1 MYDESAMQKVLTNL
15 MGNAIKF
22 TPQGGQI
29 ALYVKVIRRQD
40 EDWLYLCV
48 QDNGPGIPAN
58 DLERIFGR
66 FYQVKGQTNTSV
78 SGQSGT
84 GIGLYLCQQ
93 IIELH
98 KGKIYARNNHT
109 QGSSFRV
116 LIPWVKAEAMED
128 LEVKDLNVEENQEV
142 PSLSMGNGKLT
153 ILVVE
158 DNSDMRNYIRSILE
172 EYYNVV
178 EATQGK
184 EALDMLSTHNI
195 DFIVS
200 DLMMPVMDG
209 MELSKRVKAN
219 INISH
224 IPFLM
229 LTAKTSNET
238 RIESF
243 RIGVDEYLLKP
254 FDDTLLL
261 ARIANILENR
271 KRYQQKFT
279 FNMDIEELNIDEES
293 SDKKFLNKA
302 MQIIKENYKDSYY
315 EVSDFIE
322 AMGVSKSL
330 MNKKMKNL
338 TGQSAGQFIRN
349 YRLNIA
355 RELILKNRV
364 TRNKNISEIAY
375 EVGFNDPKYFTRCFT
390 RHFNQTPSSMM
401 GSSEEDE

>member
-1 MYDESAMQKVLTNL
+1 
-15 MGNAIKF
+15 
-22 TPQGGQI
+22 
-29 ALYVKVIRRQD
+29 
-40 EDWLYLCV
+40 
-48 QDNGPGIPAN
+48 
-58 DLERIFGR
+58 
-66 FYQVKGQTNTSV
+66 
-78 SGQSGT
+78 
-84 GIGLYLCQQ
+84 
-93 IIELH
+93 
-98 KGKIYARNNHT
+98 
-109 QGSSFRV
+109 
-116 LIPWVKAEAMED
+116 MED

>member
-1 MYDESAMQKVLTNL
+1 
-15 MGNAIKF
+15 
-22 TPQGGQI
+22 
-29 ALYVKVIRRQD
+29 
-40 EDWLYLCV
+40 
-48 QDNGPGIPAN
+48 
-58 DLERIFGR
+58 
-66 FYQVKGQTNTSV
+66 
-78 SGQSGT
+78 
-84 GIGLYLCQQ
+84 
-93 IIELH
+93 
-98 KGKIYARNNHT
+98 
-109 QGSSFRV
+109 
-116 LIPWVKAEAMED
+116 MED

-338 TGQSAGQFIRN
+338 TGQSAEQFIRN

-355 RELILKNRV
+355 RELILKNKV